1 MKAIILNSGGYD
13 SVVMINSL
21 LNSTDNEYISLFF
34 NYGQRNMKLERECA
48 RKVADKFNLEHIE
61 VDLPKLTWSNSTLC
75 DSKSKTFIEYLEMR
89 NVIFLSY
96 ALSLAESK
104 GATSIY
110 SAILVNGTY
119 TDTNKDF
126 IEATKKYFN
135 HFGINFETPFSNLD
149 KDDLGYLARAFH
161 IEKGDFFSCN
171 QPVRNKPCNKCG
183 DCQTINEIY
192 DVIINNNTTIKEW
205 VQNGITDK
213 FRELY
218 INAPIYEARLLINNK
233 CQFDCKHCFYGF
245 DSTLQPDLSFEEMCG
260 VIDQVAKVS
269 SIKNI
274 HFSGKEPLYNDLI
287 FKYAEYI
294 RDKYPHLTYDVVTNG
309 VALPKYAEKL
319 KESGFRK
326 VYLSVDDVDPN
337 NLTIR
342 PVGSFIINNI
352 KLLQSHNIPVE
363 VFLDAHKGNVSKI
376 KDMILYLHQ
385 DLGINEFFVRTVCPL
400 GKGRTLDNIL
410 TVRDMEQLHLDLKSI
425 RGAEDLTIAFHTQSG
440 FTRAILE
447 KFEETGESSELF
459 EDINYV
465 ADTSFPYVTPHLR
478 LFAEFFCSPCEDQIT
493 ITSDGYLLGC
503 ATEVSSKNYDKISGG
518 NIRDNSLGELILNK
532 RKMSLRIL
540 DNQNGDNIKPCYH
553 TFYKIQQ

>member
-1 MKAIILNSGGYD
+1 MNKAIILNSGGFD

-21 LNSTDNEYISLFF
+21 VNTTDTEFISLFF

-48 RKVADKFNLEHIE
+48 RKVAEKFNLQHIE
-61 VDLPKLTWSNSTLC
+61 IDLPKLSWSNSTLC
-75 DSKSKTFIEYLEMR
+75 DKKNPTFVEYLEMR

-96 ALSLAESK
+96 AMSLAESVK
-104 GATSIY
+104 AEAIY
-110 SAILVNGTY
+110 SAILVNGKY

-126 IEATKKYFN
+126 IEATRTYLN
-135 HFGINFETPFSNLD
+135 HFNIRFETPFSTRD
-149 KDDLGYLARAFH
+149 KDDLGYLARAYD
-161 IEKGDFFSCN
+161 ITKEDFFTCN
-171 QPVRNKPCNKCG
+171 NPKGKKPCNKCG
-183 DCQTINEIY
+183 DCLALNEIY
-192 DVIINNNTTIKEW
+192 DVIVDNNTTIKEW
-205 VQNGITDK
+205 VKNGVTDRFK
-213 FRELY
+213 HLY
-218 INAPIYEARLLINNK
+218 LTNPIGEARLLINNK

-245 DSTLQPDLSFEEMCG
+245 DETISPDLSFEEMCG
-260 VIDQVAKVS
+260 VIDQIAEIK

-294 RDKYPHLTYDVVTNG
+294 KEKHPHLTYDVVTNG
-309 VALPKYAEKL
+309 VALPKYAEKI
-319 KESGFRK
+319 KEHGFRK

-352 KLLQSHNIPVE
+352 KLLQSHDIPVE

-376 KDMILYLHQ
+376 KDMIIYLHEEFK
-385 DLGINEFFVRTVCPL
+385 INEFFVRTVCPL
-400 GKGRTLDNIL
+400 GKGKTLNNIL
-410 TVRDMEQLHLDLKSI
+410 DVADMEQLHLDLKSI

-440 FTRAILE
+440 FTKAILE
-447 KFEETGESSELF
+447 KEEGSELLN
-459 EDINYV
+459 DICFV

-518 NIRDNSLGELILNK
+518 NVRDYSLSKLISIK
-532 RKMSLRIL
+532 RKMSLQML
-540 DNQNGDNIKPCYH
+540 DRQKGENIRPCYH
-553 TFYKIQQ
+553 TFYKIN